1 MLSFAATIN
10 VNIIHKFLNE
20 TSQFFGSAEYENYQK
35 NLKNVILIYGPQF
48 EISESVKVLTNKKI
62 FCNEIEH
69 NSIYS
74 NPSKVRDLTETLNDN
89 L

>member
-1 MLSFAATIN
+1 MKLVSFLE
-10 VNIIHKFLNE
+10 VQNIETTCVQKFKE
-20 TSQFFGSAEYENYQK
+20 R
-35 NLKNVILIYGPQF
+35 VILIYGPQF

-74 NPSKVRDLTETLNDN
+74 NPQK
-89 L
+89 

>member
-1 MLSFAATIN
+1 M
-10 VNIIHKFLNE
+10 
-20 TSQFFGSAEYENYQK
+20 
-35 NLKNVILIYGPQF
+35 ILIYGPQF

-62 FCNEIEH
+62 LCNEIEH

-74 NPSKVRDLTETLNDN
+74 NHSKVRDLITETLNDN